1 MPARRGSGRRAG
13 EGGAAAGGGG
23 AAARGGGLR
32 EALLPDESTAL
43 LPGGSGR
50 AGPAGAG
57 AREGA
62 ATKGGGAKQLTRA
75 RASLA
80 MANTTLGAG
89 IMALPYVFKNLG
101 IVLGI
106 VTLIFGMWVTGSSMG
121 DLVWSANFMN
131 LPSYPDLVTEVL
143 GRRHRNIF
151 NLAMLVNNLGVLA
164 VYLRIM
170 GDVLAGDAGME
181 GAIPRF
187 SEGQGG
193 FLVGRAFIQGAVV
206 VAILAPL
213 CLLRRIEALARF
225 SDIFLALV
233 LTFCGI
239 SLVLGGV
246 YILKVWKGVLH
257 MPVSPRMFPTSDEF
271 ETDALS
277 GAVRLI
283 TMFPILLNSFV
294 CHYNILPIQQAMKPE
309 VRPSVMTA
317 IWQAFLSCTVL
328 YSFVATALYVTYG
341 RSTRDDVL
349 LNFNDRAVA
358 QEVLGDLGADLVQNV
373 VPCAYVASLMI
384 TFPFINYTL
393 RELAKELTPG
403 RERTTKHVA
412 VTLGILVAVYAIS
425 ILVKDVKTILSVSGS
440 TATVLIGFVYPPL
453 LRLRLEVDYLDTLQ
467 KARLYGLLVMAF
479 IMVTVTVA
487 GVASG
492 AA

>member
-13 EGGAAAGGGG
+13 EGGAAAGGAGAGGG
-23 AAARGGGLR
+23 ALR

-43 LPGGSGR
+43 LPGGLGR
-50 AGPAGAG
+50 AGAAGAG
-57 AREGA
+57 ARAGA
-62 ATKGGGAKQLTRA
+62 PRKGGGAKQLTRA

-106 VTLIFGMWVTGSSMG
+106 ATLIFGMWVTGSSMG

-131 LPSYPDLVTEVL
+131 LPSYPDLVTEVM
-143 GRRHRNIF
+143 GRRHRTTF

-187 SEGQGG
+187 SGGQGG
-193 FLVGRAFIQGAVV
+193 FLVGRAFVQGAVAI
-206 VAILAPL
+206 AILAPL

-225 SDIFLALV
+225 SDLFLALV

-246 YILKVWKGVLH
+246 YMLKVWRGVLR
-257 MPVSPRMFPTSDEF
+257 MPVPPRMFPNSGEF
-271 ETDALS
+271 EPDALS

-349 LNFNDRAVA
+349 LNFNDRAVS

-373 VPCAYVASLMI
+373 VPCAYAASLML

-393 RELAKELTPG
+393 RELAKELLPG

-412 VTLGILVAVYAIS
+412 VTLGLLVAVYTVS
-425 ILVKDVKTILSVSGS
+425 VLVKDVKTILSVSGS

-453 LRLRLEVDYLDTLQ
+453 LRLRLEVDYLTTLQ
-467 KARLYGLLVMAF
+467 KARLRGLLVMAF
-479 IMVTVTVA
+479 VMATVTVG